1 MMLNGQDME
10 SYNHMCIGEIMINLI
25 KSYTGFNKV
34 KSKII
39 NGTRDEKWVYD
50 LETVKKQLPKGH
62 KNLFFKSDETS
73 FYTDIQYIIDNVS
86 NLSDEEIKVL
96 LMKLVAGV
104 NDGHSVV
111 LPGHKEEYPLRYY
124 FFDDGVYLIKANKTY
139 ESFIG
144 GELLSVNGHC
154 ISEVIKR
161 LESCTSADNYQQ
173 KKNRMA
179 YYLYCPLILQGLDLV
194 KDELTLVFKVG
205 NEEKSV
211 QVKSCLKDDYELI
224 EGLKM
229 THNSFLSK
237 NYWYESHKEENFMY
251 FQYNS
256 CMRDKEKPFKNTVN
270 KMFNEMDEHK
280 IDNLIVDVRHNGG
293 GMSWIIRPLFKGIK
307 ERPHLNQK
315 DNLFLIIGR
324 RTFSSAL
331 MNTIKFMNK
340 TNATLVGENTGGA
353 PNGYGELHFLK
364 LMNTGVEI
372 PYSTQYFKQVKEDI
386 QYISPDIEVKNLA
399 SDYYEGR
406 DMAIEVIKSIIG

>member
-1 MMLNGQDME
+1 
-10 SYNHMCIGEIMINLI
+10 MINLV

-39 NGTRDEKWVYD
+39 EGTRDEKWVYD
-50 LETVKKQLPKGH
+50 LEIIKKQLPKGH
-62 KNLFFKSDETS
+62 KNLFFKSDAPS
-73 FYTDIQYIIDNVS
+73 FYKNLQYIIDNVS
-86 NLSDEEIKVL
+86 ILSDEEIKVL
-96 LMKLVAGV
+96 LMKLVAELS
-104 NDGHSVV
+104 DGHTVV
-111 LPGHKEEYPLRYY
+111 LPGFKEEYPLRYY
-124 FFDDGVYLIKANKTY
+124 FFDDGVYLIKASKNY
-139 ESFIG
+139 EDFIG
-144 GELLSVNGHC
+144 GELLSVNDHS
-154 ISEVIKR
+154 ISDVIEK
-161 LESCTSADNYQQ
+161 LEGCTSADNFQQ

-179 YYLYCPLILQGLDLV
+179 YYLIFPLVLKGLGIIE
-194 KDELTLVFKVG
+194 DELKLTFKVG
-205 NEEKSV
+205 TEKKSIHV
-211 QVKSCLKDDYELI
+211 ESCLKDDYELI

-229 THNSFLSK
+229 PHNSSLSK

-251 FQYNS
+251 FQYNR
-256 CMRDKEKPFKNTVN
+256 CMRDKEKPFKEMVN
-270 KMFNEMDEHK
+270 KMFNEMDEDK

-331 MNTIKFMNK
+331 MNTIKFINK

-372 PYSTQYFKQVKEDI
+372 PYSTQYFKQVKEDL
-386 QYISPDIEVKNLA
+386 QCISPDVKVENLA
-399 SDYYEGR
+399 SDYFEGR